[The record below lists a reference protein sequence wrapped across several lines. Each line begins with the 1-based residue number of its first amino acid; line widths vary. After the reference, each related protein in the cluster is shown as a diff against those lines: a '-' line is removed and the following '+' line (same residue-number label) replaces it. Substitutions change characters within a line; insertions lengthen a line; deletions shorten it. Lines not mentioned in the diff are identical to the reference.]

1 MLKFQLATKSDL
13 REAASIQHRQKFED
27 DRKSRIFNA
36 RNRIIGV
43 NSLRLRNKATQIY
56 LSNIYIMVG

>member
-27 DRKSRIFNA
+27 DRKGRIFNA

-43 NSLRLRNKATQIY
+43 NFVRFQLKPN
-56 LSNIYIMVG
+56 